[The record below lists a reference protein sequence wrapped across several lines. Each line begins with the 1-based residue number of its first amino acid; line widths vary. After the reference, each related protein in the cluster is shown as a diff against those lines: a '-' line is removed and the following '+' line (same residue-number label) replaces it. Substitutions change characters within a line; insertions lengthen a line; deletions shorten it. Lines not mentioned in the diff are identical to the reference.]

1 MLYRGMMTPRA
12 SSSTAITLVTSPEP
26 LPAAHD
32 RPWIFLGGSIDMG
45 RAPDWQARIIAAFAD
60 RPVVL
65 LNPRRRDWNP
75 AWRSA
80 ADEPPFR
87 EQVEWELAAL
97 ENADIILL
105 YFAPGS
111 QSPVSLL
118 ELGLHAQGGKLILLC
133 PDGFWRKGN
142 VDITAARYDIHQV
155 ETLDALIAE
164 ATDRIVRWRPPT
176 A

>member
-1 MLYRGMMTPRA
+1 MV
-12 SSSTAITLVTSPEP
+12 VTSPEK
-26 LPAAHD
+26 LPARHD

-45 RAPDWQARIIAAFAD
+45 QAPDWQAQVIAAFVD
-60 RPVVL
+60 RPVLL

-80 ADEPPFR
+80 ADEPAFHQ
-87 EQVEWELAAL
+87 QVEWELAAL
-97 ENADIILL
+97 ESADIILL

-118 ELGLHAQGGKLILLC
+118 ELGLHARNGKLILLC
-133 PDGFWRKGN
+133 PEGFWRKGN
-142 VDITAARYDIHQV
+142 VDITAARYGIRRV
-155 ETLDALIAE
+155 ETLDALIA
-164 ATDRIVRWRPPT
+164 AAMDRLVRWRPPT